1 MEDSQ
6 LQQMW
11 AEYDRKLEEAKI
23 LNLQSWALNL
33 RSLEAMQ
40 MQKAK
45 SKLNRL
51 ATFKIWVIIL
61 GIVWV
66 LFLCTLV
73 FSKITWQGIFFN
85 ISFGCIAFINVIAIV
100 VYIKQVVL
108 IRQIDNS
115 ESVVET
121 QQKLA
126 KLQASTLRIGSIL
139 WLQTPFWGTFFLSP
153 AMLQSASAFWL
164 SFTIIITGL
173 LTFAAI
179 WLFRNIHYR
188 NRHKKWFT
196 WLFNTFEWT
205 AVTKAMAFLDE
216 VEEFK
221 KSS

>member
-1 MEDSQ
+1 MEDIQ

-11 AEYDRKLEEAKI
+11 AEYDRKLEEAKL

-33 RSLEAMQ
+33 KSLEAIQ
-40 MQKAK
+40 LQKAK

-51 ATFKIWVIIL
+51 ANFKVWVIVL

-66 LFLCTLV
+66 LFLCLLV

-85 ISFGCIAFINVIAIV
+85 ISFGCIALINIIAVI

-126 KLQASTLRIGSIL
+126 ELQASTIRIGSIM
-139 WLQTPFWGTFFLSP
+139 WLQLPFWSTFFLTP
-153 AMLQSASAFWL
+153 AMLQNAGAFWL
-164 SFTIIITGL
+164 SFTIIITGM
-173 LTFAAI
+173 LTFVAI
-179 WLFRNIHYR
+179 WLYRNIHYR
-188 NRHKKWFT
+188 NRHKKWFK

-205 AVTKAMAFLDE
+205 SVIKSITFLDE
-216 VEEFK
+216 VEAFK
-221 KSS
+221 RNS